1 MHELGIQRVNR
12 IHFFFLFFFLLPPFG
27 VYGSSF
33 LAPIGAAF
41 ASSFAGSASA
51 LAF

>member
-1 MHELGIQRVNR
+1 LLPPFGVYGSS
-12 IHFFFLFFFLLPPFG
+12 FFLFFFLLPPFG